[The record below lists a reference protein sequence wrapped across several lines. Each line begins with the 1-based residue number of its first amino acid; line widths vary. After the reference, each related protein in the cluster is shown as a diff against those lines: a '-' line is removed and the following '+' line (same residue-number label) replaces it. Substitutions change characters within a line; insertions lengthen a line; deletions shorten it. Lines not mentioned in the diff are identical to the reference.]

1 MSISRP
7 TAHVLLNRL
16 QVIMSAIEQNKAK
29 YAVEKIREL
38 AFFISA
44 RTETAEEEQE
54 RAQRER
60 V

>member
-1 MSISRP
+1 MPIPRP
-7 TAHVLLNRL
+7 LAHVLLNRL
-16 QVIMSAIEQNKAK
+16 QVIMSAVEQNKAK

-38 AFFISA
+38 GFFISG

-60 V
+60 A

>member
-38 AFFISA
+38 GFFISA

-54 RAQRER
+54 RSKRENG
-60 V
+60 

>member
-1 MSISRP
+1 MPIPRP

-38 AFFISA
+38 GNFIA
-44 RTETAEEEQE
+44 GRTETAEEEQE
-54 RAQRER
+54 RQQRER
-60 V
+60 A